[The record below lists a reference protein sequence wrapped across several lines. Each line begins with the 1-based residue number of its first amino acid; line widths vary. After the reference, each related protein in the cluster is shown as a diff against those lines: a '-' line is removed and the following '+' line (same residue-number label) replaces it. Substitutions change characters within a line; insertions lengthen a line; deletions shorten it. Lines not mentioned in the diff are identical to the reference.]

1 MLSKHVDWQADSSIR
16 LKDKLAEEPAQ
27 PQRKSE
33 WRLVEKLDLV
43 KRRAIGFKLKAN
55 REL

>member
-33 WRLVEKLDLV
+33 WRLVEKLDFV
-43 KRRAIGFKLKAN
+43 KRGVVDLE
-55 REL
+55 REA